1 MIFAQVAKAVAALTK
16 HYSTAFR
23 EWEKPAILDICASHV
38 SHFPPDV
45 ADYAGRRV
53 ALGMNVLE
61 LSQNKEVTE
70 FVAKDLNEDP
80 TLPFE
85 DSSFDSL
92 TLRLSLS
99 LTPSPQPQPQPQ
111 PNP

>member
-1 MIFAQVAKAVAALTK
+1 
-16 HYSTAFR
+16 
-23 EWEKPAILDICASHV
+23 
-38 SHFPPDV
+38 V

-70 FVAKDLNEDP
+70 FVAKDLAPTLALAVPNQPYNPNPNPHQVTEFVAKDLNEDP

-85 DSSFDSL
+85 VTL
-92 TLRLSLS
+92 TLTLTLCRPSPS
-99 LTPSPQPQPQPQ
+99 RTTPSTP
-111 PNP
+111 